1 MTNLIIVYPLIP
13 LMFIA
18 FIIYLD
24 IKQRI
29 YTDKEEQNKC
39 REEQKKRRE
48 EIERLRSEIKS
59 ELGIIDKKE
68 EKQ

>member
-1 MTNLIIVYPLIP
+1 MTNLIIVYPLIT

-18 FIIYLD
+18 FIYHLD
-24 IKQRI
+24 IKQRR
-29 YTDKEEQNKC
+29 YTDKEEQN
-39 REEQKKRRE
+39 KRRE

>member
-1 MTNLIIVYPLIP
+1 MTNLIILYPLIP

-18 FIIYLD
+18 FIFHID
-24 IKQRI
+24 IKHRR
-29 YTDKEEQNKC
+29 YTDKEEQN
-39 REEQKKRRE
+39 KRRE